1 MIERLVTPKRRIR
14 PLKAILFDF
23 DGTLSTLRCG
33 WETVMAALMREL
45 LGGLEPDE
53 ALEQLIDDYIDASTG
68 IQTIFQMQWLAEQVR
83 ARGREPLDPWAYKAI
98 YNDRLME
105 TVARR
110 RDMVQKGIE
119 PAEHYLVAG
128 SRPFLEAL
136 SRRDVA
142 LFVASGTD
150 QADVA
155 AEAGI
160 LGLAGFFSEI
170 AGALPGQASC
180 SKEAL
185 LRRLVQTHGL
195 GGDELAV
202 IGDGKVEIGIAR
214 EAGARSLG
222 VASDEI
228 RLSGVNLVKRKRL
241 VAAGAQA
248 IVGDFLE
255 PDAILDWLLR

>member
-1 MIERLVTPKRRIR
+1 MERLIDPMRRTR

-45 LGGLEPDE
+45 LGGPEHDP
-53 ALEQLIDDYIDASTG
+53 ALERQIDAYIDASTG
-68 IQTIFQMQWLAEQVR
+68 IQTIFQMQWLAGQVR
-83 ARGREPLDPWAYKAI
+83 ARGHEPLDPWAYKAI
-98 YNDRLME
+98 YNDRLMQ

-110 RDMVQKGIE
+110 RDAVLRGDE
-119 PAEHYLVAG
+119 PPERYLVAG
-128 SRPFLEAL
+128 SRAFLEAL
-136 SRRDVA
+136 SRQNVA

-155 AEAGI
+155 AEAKI
-160 LGLAGFFSEI
+160 LGLAGFFNEI

-185 LRRLVQTHGL
+185 LRRLVQAHGL